1 MNSVTWGIGIG
12 EGVTLDN
19 VVLVGKR
26 KMVIRELTEE
36 EEVTKV
42 AQSILVS

>member
-1 MNSVTWGIGIG
+1 MNSVTWGTGIG
-12 EGVTLDN
+12 KGVTLDN

-26 KMVIRELTEE
+26 KMVIRELSEE
-36 EEVTKV
+36 EGVTKV